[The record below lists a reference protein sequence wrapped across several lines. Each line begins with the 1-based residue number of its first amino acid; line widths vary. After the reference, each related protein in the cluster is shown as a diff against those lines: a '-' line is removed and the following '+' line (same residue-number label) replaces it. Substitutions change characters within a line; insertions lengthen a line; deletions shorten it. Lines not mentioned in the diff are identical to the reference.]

1 MFKFRL
7 LDDLISFLDPLLG
20 ATDLGA
26 EVRAP
31 LATRSWNGADV
42 AKLGVM
48 IHGAEL
54 LSPTAASGTCV
65 AK

>member
-1 MFKFRL
+1 MFTFRL

-31 LATRSWNGADV
+31 LATRSWNGTDV
-42 AKLGVM
+42 AK
-48 IHGAEL
+48 L
-54 LSPTAASGTCV
+54 LSPTAASGTGA

>member
-1 MFKFRL
+1 MFTFRL

-31 LATRSWNGADV
+31 LATRSWNGTDM
-42 AKLGVM
+42 AK
-48 IHGAEL
+48 L
-54 LSPTAASGTCV
+54 LSPTAVSGTGA